1 MIFQYQSFQAELRP
15 FLFLNLYNTTF
26 IIPYFYLNRYLNSP
40 YLKVLSHCG
49 ASTDIFSKLL
59 DFFNNSSN
67 DMLYNL
73 ENQGRK
79 FSSSDL
85 DRPKDVHNQCDEKRC
100 TVPAQEGIEVVHQ

>member
-40 YLKVLSHCG
+40 YLKVLSYCG

-85 DRPKDVHNQCDEKRC
+85 DRPKDVHNQCDEKDVQYLPRR
-100 TVPAQEGIEVVHQ
+100 E